1 MLQLLL
7 LASCAAGQVQLSI
20 QNLLLPSQNFIRQD
34 LLFHIVKAQ
43 AVDGVC
49 EPLAGF
55 ALLAEEENRLLH
67 RAQQLLFIG
76 ENPVEGLAVGDFFA
90 PTAANVNLIAVGSIF
105 NCMERTFSDTS
116 STMPAL
122 TAAT

>member
-43 AVDGVC
+43 AVDGV
-49 EPLAGF
+49 L
-55 ALLAEEENRLLH
+55 
-67 RAQQLLFIG
+67 RAAPVLPCSRKKRIVFSTVRSSSSSSVKT
-76 ENPVEGLAVGDFFA
+76 PVEGLAVGDFCPNGRQCKSYSREHRPQSRQRGSDRCTGHSCCTA
-90 PTAANVNLIAVGSIF
+90 PG
-105 NCMERTFSDTS
+105 
-116 STMPAL
+116 
-122 TAAT
+122 